1 MIGRQFKL
9 SQPERERLIRV
20 KAKTGVQSWSAL
32 CRWALCW
39 SLAEPSVPAGT
50 DPLSDSSVELDWP
63 GLGGAH
69 SEIYAAI
76 LRQRC
81 LRDGLGD
88 DDETLLRYFR
98 LHLNRGINP
107 YRARGVLKNCTDL
120 LRSACA
126 KEEG

>member
-1 MIGRQFKL
+1 MIGRQFRL
-9 SQPERERLIRV
+9 SQAERERLIRV
-20 KAKTGVQSWSAL
+20 KARTGVQSWSAL

-39 SLAEPSVPAGT
+39 SLAEPSVPVGM
-50 DPLSDSSVELDWP
+50 DSLSDSNVELDWP
-63 GLGGAH
+63 GLASAY

-81 LRDGLGD
+81 PRDGLGD
-88 DDETLLRYFR
+88 EDETLLRYFR
-98 LHLNRGINP
+98 LHLNRGINH
-107 YRARGVLKNCTDL
+107 YSARGVLKNCTDL